1 MTTIINTIVGGINFG
16 IDAIVFVI
24 TAVFMILPD
33 SPFLD
38 MNNNLDWGDFSKHMA
53 YFFDIPTMTLHF
65 SLYVTAIGV
74 YYVVR
79 SILRWL
85 KAIQ

>member
-1 MTTIINTIVGGINFG
+1 MNTIINTIVGGINFS

-24 TAVFMILPD
+24 NAVFMILPD

-38 MNNNLDWGDFSKHMA
+38 MNNKLEWGGFGSQLG

-65 SLYVTAIGV
+65 SLYVTAIGA
-74 YYVVR
+74 YYIVR
-79 SILRWL
+79 MVLRWL

>member
-1 MTTIINTIVGGINFG
+1 MNTVINSIVGVINFG

-24 TAVFMILPD
+24 NAAMFILPD
-33 SPFLD
+33 SPFLE
-38 MNNNLDWGDFSKHMA
+38 MNNKLEWGGFGSQIG

-65 SLYVTAIGV
+65 SLYVTAIGL
-74 YYVVR
+74 YYIVR
-79 SILRWL
+79 MVLRWL

>member
-1 MTTIINTIVGGINFG
+1 MNTIINTIVGGINFG

-24 TAVFMILPD
+24 TAVMMILPD
-33 SPFLD
+33 SPFLE
-38 MNNNLDWGDFSKHMA
+38 MNNKLEWGDFGTNISL
-53 YFFDIPTMTLHF
+53 FFDIPTMTLHF

-74 YYVVR
+74 YYIVR